1 MDGRSVVLLTTA
13 GEWEKGTEASDVP
26 GTDVRGENFLRAE
39 CTGTQLHAPRK
50 RRKLPRKLLGGQRS
64 ARDRGMASG
73 LLPLER
79 RGDISSGAKS
89 TRPTPLDNMR
99 RL

>member
-1 MDGRSVVLLTTA
+1 MDGHSVDLPTTA
-13 GEWEKGTEASDVP
+13 GLKRTEASDVSRSM
-26 GTDVRGENFLRAE
+26 DVRGEDFLRAE

-50 RRKLPRKLLGGQRS
+50 PRKLLGGQRS

-89 TRPTPLDNMR
+89 TLPTPLDNMR

>member
-1 MDGRSVVLLTTA
+1 MDGCYVDLLMTA

-26 GTDVRGENFLRAE
+26 GTDVRGEDFLRAE

-50 RRKLPRKLLGGQRS
+50 PRKLLRGQRS

-79 RGDISSGAKS
+79 GGISSGAKS
-89 TRPTPLDNMR
+89 TWPTPLDNMR